1 MSSQTVPTVAAG
13 RAGFVHQA
21 LAYGSEG
28 EFLAATVPFVR
39 AGLRHGEVV
48 LAVTTLTNI
57 GLLRQALGPDAARVE
72 FVDAAGWYLQPARTL
87 AAYDYYVN
95 SRSSRSSGQ
104 VRVIGEPVWS
114 GRVAAEITEWKRY
127 ESVLN
132 VAFAQAA
139 AWIICP
145 YDRRVLH
152 PDILADALRTHPE
165 LVVGDQGQHSAA
177 YANPMAFAAECD
189 RQPLPLPRAVT
200 ATLPFDGGNLWR
212 LRRFVTRYAR
222 RVGLAE
228 VRLQELVLSVNEVA
242 ANAIRH
248 GGGHGTVRLWVEG
261 GALVGEIADPGQW
274 AVAGSPGYLP
284 PDPAARSGVG
294 LWVVRQLCDRVE
306 IRAGSPG
313 TTVRLRVAIGER

>member
-1 MSSQTVPTVAAG
+1 MSRCST
-13 RAGFVHQA
+13 
-21 LAYGSEG
+21 
-28 EFLAATVPFVR
+28 
-39 AGLRHGEVV
+39 
-48 LAVTTLTNI
+48 
-57 GLLRQALGPDAARVE
+57 
-72 FVDAAGWYLQPARTL
+72 W
-87 AAYDYYVN
+87 
-95 SRSSRSSGQ
+95 RSHR
-104 VRVIGEPVWS
+104 
-114 GRVAAEITEWKRY
+114 
-127 ESVLN
+127 
-132 VAFAQAA
+132 
-139 AWIICP
+139 
-145 YDRRVLH
+145 
-152 PDILADALRTHPE
+152 LRTHPE

-274 AVAGSPGYLP
+274 AVAGSPG
-284 PDPAARSGVG
+284 
-294 LWVVRQLCDRVE
+294 
-306 IRAGSPG
+306 